1 MRKILSIG
9 VASVLAASILT
20 GCGLNSNPST
30 VYVNSEE
37 KDKITVSSSKSVSAI
52 PDMAE
57 LDVNIRTYADSA
69 DKAQKDLAERTNTF
83 VSKLKENSI
92 DEKSIQTESYN
103 VWPDYDYSSGVD
115 EIIGYEGSVSIHIKD
130 QKVEDVGSLINLC
143 TENGADSVE
152 GLKYS
157 CSNYNEVY
165 AKALADA
172 VESAKEKA
180 SIIAEAE
187 GREVGKAL
195 EIVEGYQDTYYQYK
209 SVDSFMMNDS
219 VAEAKAVDIMPGE
232 ADIDADVTVSFE
244 ILD

>member
-9 VASVLAASILT
+9 VASVLAASFLT

-83 VSKLKENSI
+83 VSMLKENSI

-115 EIIGYEGSVSIHIKD
+115 EIVGYEGSVSIYIED
-130 QKVEDVGSLINLC
+130 QKIEDVGNLINLC

-152 GLKYS
+152 VLRYS
-157 CSNYNEVY
+157 CSNYDEIY
-165 AKALADA
+165 AKALAEA

-195 EIVEGYQDTYYQYK
+195 EIVEGVQDTYYQYK

-219 VAEAKAVDIMPGE
+219 VEASKAVDIMPGE
-232 ADIDADVTVSFE
+232 ADIDAQVTVSFE
-244 ILD
+244 IK

>member
-83 VSKLKENSI
+83 VSMLKENSI

-115 EIIGYEGSVSIHIKD
+115 EIVGYDGSVSIHIKD
-130 QKVEDVGSLINLC
+130 QKVEDVGNLINLC

-152 GLKYS
+152 GLRYS
-157 CSNYNEVY
+157 CSNYDEVY

-187 GREVGKAL
+187 GREVGKVL
-195 EIVEGYQDTYYQYK
+195 EIVEGVQDTYYQYK

>member
-30 VYVNSEE
+30 VYVNSET
-37 KDKITVSSSKSVSAI
+37 KDKITVSSSKSVSAV

-57 LDVNIRTYADSA
+57 IDVNIRTYADSA
-69 DKAQKDLAERTNTF
+69 DKAQKDLAEKTNNF
-83 VSKLKENSI
+83 VAKLKENSI
-92 DEKSIQTESYN
+92 DEKSITTEAYN
-103 VWPDYDYSSGVD
+103 VWPDYDYSNGVD
-115 EIIGYEGSVSIHIKD
+115 EIVGYEGSVSINIKD
-130 QKVEDVGSLINLC
+130 QKVEDVGTLINLC
-143 TENGADSVE
+143 TENGADSVD
-152 GLKYS
+152 GLRYS
-157 CSNYNEVY
+157 CSNYDEVY

-172 VESAKEKA
+172 VKSAKEKA

-187 GREVGKAL
+187 GRKVGDAI
-195 EIVEGYQDTYYQYK
+195 EIIEGVQNTYYQYK
-209 SVDSFMMNDS
+209 NVDSFMMNDS
-219 VAEAKAVDIMPGE
+219 IEEAKAVDIMPGE